1 MFEQFSTGILAGLIW
16 VLAFGGC
23 LLWAS
28 QRRPCLISFSVALA
42 DGDREEDPDTFW
54 FLTIVYSLGALCCA
68 ALVLVSA
75 ISKEGS

>member
-1 MFEQFSTGILAGLIW
+1 MFEQFSTGIFSGLIG

-23 LLWAS
+23 LLWGLS
-28 QRRPCLISFSVALA
+28 TGTMPDVFFRGTG

-68 ALVLVSA
+68 ALALVSA
-75 ISKEGS
+75 I